1 MQKLFQA
8 TCLAI
13 ATLGLSATAQ
23 AFTVEN
29 MSAWSAAKQPL
40 RMDIELGDLAVTSAS
55 EVQVRVASE
64 AEHARLGLTRP
75 SWGDNVRFQM
85 ITLPNFHVVARATT
99 ANAFP
104 DERVSF
110 VVNISTAGE
119 GRLQQVG
126 SALGLQPIA
135 AKNPPPERPVI
146 KITPEKKP
154 VEVVDSKPA
163 ASNAVKPVSIQSQ
176 AKPYNPTVE
185 SVTPVA
191 KAEASKAAVEAP
203 APSKKPAAKS
213 VAAAAPFAKKPADV
227 AVAPAVAAKLAQA
240 ATPVQ
245 ATQPTQPT
253 APTSSQDRAALEQGL
268 KAAKAQVADLEAQIA
283 AFDSAAAKEAAA
295 KDAAAANVASDVG
308 STAAATDGAVVAST
322 DDVIIVEGD
331 AAIESELEV
340 DTETANAQAVAAATV
355 VSDDTLVAPVTSTL
369 KPYQWFARIMI
380 FFVLLIL
387 LVFFL
392 IDKIRNRR

>member
-1 MQKLFQA
+1 VQKLFQA

-40 RMDIELGDLAVTSAS
+40 RMDIELGDLAITNAN

-99 ANAFP
+99 ADAFP

-185 SVTPVA
+185 SVAPVA
-191 KAEASKAAVEAP
+191 KAEASKPAAEAP
-203 APSKKPAAKS
+203 APSKKPAAKP
-213 VAAAAPFAKKPADV
+213 VTPVAKKPAEV
-227 AVAPAVAAKLAQA
+227 AAAPVVAAKPAQPA
-240 ATPVQ
+240 Q
-245 ATQPTQPT
+245 SS
-253 APTSSQDRAALEQGL
+253 APTSSQDRATLEQGL

-283 AFDSAAAKEAAA
+283 AFDSAAAKGAAT
-295 KDAAAANVASDVG
+295 KEAAAANVTADVD
-308 STAAATDGAVVAST
+308 SAATDGAVVAST
-322 DDVIIVEGD
+322 DDMLIVESD
-331 AAIESELEV
+331 AATENEV
-340 DTETANAQAVAAATV
+340 DAETANAQAVAAATV
-355 VSDDTLVAPVTSTL
+355 VSDETLVAPVTSTL
-369 KPYQWFARIMI
+369 KPYQWFARIMVL
-380 FFVLLIL
+380 FVLLIL

>member
-1 MQKLFQA
+1 MQKLLQA

-13 ATLGLSATAQ
+13 ATFGLSATAQ
-23 AFTVEN
+23 AFTVDN
-29 MSAWSAAKQPL
+29 MSAWSAANQPL
-40 RMDIELGDLAVTSAS
+40 RMDIELSDLAVTNAN

-110 VVNISTAGE
+110 VVSISTAGE

-135 AKNPPPERPVI
+135 SKNPPPERPIMKVA
-146 KITPEKKP
+146 PAKKP

-163 ASNAVKPVSIQSQ
+163 ATNVVKPQSSQSQ

-185 SVTPVA
+185 SVAPVA
-191 KAEASKAAVEAP
+191 NAEASKATEAP
-203 APSKKPAAKS
+203 SLSKKPIAKPAAS
-213 VAAAAPFAKKPADV
+213 VAKKPAEV
-227 AVAPAVAAKLAQA
+227 TATTAITAAK
-240 ATPVQ
+240 
-245 ATQPTQPT
+245 PTQSSAST
-253 APTSSQDRAALEQGL
+253 GSQDRAALELGL

-283 AFDSAAAKEAAA
+283 ALDSAP
-295 KDAAAANVASDVG
+295 
-308 STAAATDGAVVAST
+308 ATDMTVDVNSAVTTT
-322 DDVIIVEGD
+322 DDAVAASADDPLIAEGD
-331 AAIESELEV
+331 AAALTESELDADNE
-340 DTETANAQAVAAATV
+340 TENAQAVAAATV
-355 VSDDTLVAPVTSTL
+355 ANEDALVAPVTSTL
-369 KPYQWFARIMI
+369 KPYQWFARIMVL
-380 FFVLLIL
+380 FVLLIL
-387 LVFFL
+387 LVCFL
-392 IDKIRNRR
+392 FDKIRNRR

>member
-40 RMDIELGDLAVTSAS
+40 RMDIELGDLAVTSAN

-110 VVNISTAGE
+110 VVNISTADE

-126 SALGLQPIA
+126 SALGMQPIA

-191 KAEASKAAVEAP
+191 KAEASKSAAEAP
-203 APSKKPAAKS
+203 APSKKPTAKP
-213 VAAAAPFAKKPADV
+213 VTPVAKKPAEV
-227 AVAPAVAAKLAQA
+227 AAAPAVAAK
-240 ATPVQ
+240 PVQ
-245 ATQPTQPT
+245 TAQPAQTTQSS

-283 AFDSAAAKEAAA
+283 AFDSAAAKSAAA
-295 KDAAAANVASDVG
+295 KEATVANVTTDVNSAAAA
-308 STAAATDGAVVAST
+308 DGAVVAST
-322 DDVIIVEGD
+322 DDVIIVEDGS
-331 AAIESELEV
+331 AIESELEG
-340 DTETANAQAVAAATV
+340 DAEAANAQAVAAATV

-369 KPYQWFARIMI
+369 KPYQWFARIMVL
-380 FFVLLIL
+380 FVLLIL

>member
-40 RMDIELGDLAVTSAS
+40 RMDIELGDLAITNAN

-99 ANAFP
+99 ADAFP

-185 SVTPVA
+185 SVAPVA
-191 KAEASKAAVEAP
+191 KAETSKPAAEAP
-203 APSKKPAAKS
+203 APSKKPAAKP
-213 VAAAAPFAKKPADV
+213 VTPVAKKPAEV
-227 AVAPAVAAKLAQA
+227 AAAPVVAAKPAQPA
-240 ATPVQ
+240 Q
-245 ATQPTQPT
+245 SS
-253 APTSSQDRAALEQGL
+253 APTSSQDRATLEQGL

-283 AFDSAAAKEAAA
+283 AFDSAAAKGAAT
-295 KDAAAANVASDVG
+295 KEAAAANVTADVD
-308 STAAATDGAVVAST
+308 SAATDGAVVAST
-322 DDVIIVEGD
+322 DDMLIVEND
-331 AAIESELEV
+331 AATENEV
-340 DTETANAQAVAAATV
+340 DAETANDQAVAAATV
-355 VSDDTLVAPVTSTL
+355 VSDETLVAPVTSTL
-369 KPYQWFARIMI
+369 KPYQWFARIMVL
-380 FFVLLIL
+380 FVLLIL

>member
-1 MQKLFQA
+1 MHHWSKSVQKFFQA

-13 ATLGLSATAQ
+13 ATFGLSAAAH

-29 MSAWSAAKQPL
+29 MSAWSAVNQPL
-40 RMDIELGDLAVTSAS
+40 RMDIELADLAVTNAN

-110 VVNISTAGE
+110 VVSISTAGE

-126 SALGLQPIA
+126 SALGQQPIA
-135 AKNPPPERPVI
+135 SKNPPSERPVI
-146 KITPEKKP
+146 KVTPEKRP

-163 ASNAVKPVSIQSQ
+163 ASNAVKPNSSHPQ

-185 SVTPVA
+185 SVT
-191 KAEASKAAVEAP
+191 AEAEANKAAIDVPTASKKPMAKAAVP
-203 APSKKPAAKS
+203 VVKKPSAATA
-213 VAAAAPFAKKPADV
+213 VAAAKPSQPSAPIN
-227 AVAPAVAAKLAQA
+227 
-240 ATPVQ
+240 
-245 ATQPTQPT
+245 
-253 APTSSQDRAALEQGL
+253 SQDRAALELGL

-283 AFDSAAAKEAAA
+283 ALDNVAA
-295 KDAAAANVASDVG
+295 KDAVADMSPAATVADDAVAASADDGLVVELDA
-308 STAAATDGAVVAST
+308 AAATG
-322 DDVIIVEGD
+322 
-331 AAIESELEV
+331 SELDVDNEV
-340 DTETANAQAVAAATV
+340 ENSQAVATATV
-355 VSDDTLVAPVTSTL
+355 ASEEALVAPEVSTL

-380 FFVLLIL
+380 LFVLLML

>member
-40 RMDIELGDLAVTSAS
+40 RMDIELGDLAITNAN

-99 ANAFP
+99 ADAFP

-185 SVTPVA
+185 SVAPVA
-191 KAEASKAAVEAP
+191 KAETSKPAAEAP
-203 APSKKPAAKS
+203 APSKKPAAKP
-213 VAAAAPFAKKPADV
+213 VTPVAKKPAEV
-227 AVAPAVAAKLAQA
+227 AAAPVVAAKPAQPA
-240 ATPVQ
+240 Q
-245 ATQPTQPT
+245 SS
-253 APTSSQDRAALEQGL
+253 APTSSQDRATLEQGL

-283 AFDSAAAKEAAA
+283 AFDSAAAKGAAT
-295 KDAAAANVASDVG
+295 KEAAAANVTADVE
-308 STAAATDGAVVAST
+308 SAATDGAVVAST
-322 DDVIIVEGD
+322 DDMLIVESD
-331 AAIESELEV
+331 AATENEV
-340 DTETANAQAVAAATV
+340 DAETANAQAVAAATV
-355 VSDDTLVAPVTSTL
+355 VSDETLVAPVTSTL
-369 KPYQWFARIMI
+369 KPYQWFARIMVL
-380 FFVLLIL
+380 FVLLIL

>member
-40 RMDIELGDLAVTSAS
+40 RMDIELGDLAITNAN

-99 ANAFP
+99 ADAFP

-185 SVTPVA
+185 SVAPVA
-191 KAEASKAAVEAP
+191 KAEASKPAAEAP
-203 APSKKPAAKS
+203 APSKKPAAKP
-213 VAAAAPFAKKPADV
+213 VTPVAKKPAEV
-227 AVAPAVAAKLAQA
+227 AAAPVVAAKPAQPA
-240 ATPVQ
+240 Q
-245 ATQPTQPT
+245 SS
-253 APTSSQDRAALEQGL
+253 APTSSQDRATLEQGL

-283 AFDSAAAKEAAA
+283 AFDSAAAKGAAT
-295 KDAAAANVASDVG
+295 KEAAAANVTADVD
-308 STAAATDGAVVAST
+308 SAATDGAVVAST
-322 DDVIIVEGD
+322 DDMLIVESD
-331 AAIESELEV
+331 AATENEV
-340 DTETANAQAVAAATV
+340 DAETANAQAVAAATV
-355 VSDDTLVAPVTSTL
+355 VSDETLVAPVTSTL
-369 KPYQWFARIMI
+369 KPYQWFARIMVL
-380 FFVLLIL
+380 FVLLIL

>member
-40 RMDIELGDLAVTSAS
+40 RMDIELGDLAITNAN

-99 ANAFP
+99 ADAFP

-185 SVTPVA
+185 SVAPVA
-191 KAEASKAAVEAP
+191 KAETSKPAAEAP
-203 APSKKPAAKS
+203 APSKKPAAKP
-213 VAAAAPFAKKPADV
+213 VTPVAKKPAEV
-227 AVAPAVAAKLAQA
+227 AAAPVAAKPAQPA
-240 ATPVQ
+240 Q
-245 ATQPTQPT
+245 SS
-253 APTSSQDRAALEQGL
+253 APTSSQDRATLEQGL

-283 AFDSAAAKEAAA
+283 AFDSAAAKGAAT
-295 KDAAAANVASDVG
+295 KEAAAANVTADVD
-308 STAAATDGAVVAST
+308 SAATDGAVVAST
-322 DDVIIVEGD
+322 DDMLIVESD
-331 AAIESELEV
+331 AATENEV
-340 DTETANAQAVAAATV
+340 DAETANAQAVAAATV
-355 VSDDTLVAPVTSTL
+355 VSDETLVAPVTSTL
-369 KPYQWFARIMI
+369 KPYQWFARIMVL
-380 FFVLLIL
+380 FVLLIL

>member
-40 RMDIELGDLAVTSAS
+40 RMDIELGDLAITNAN

-99 ANAFP
+99 ADAFP

-185 SVTPVA
+185 SVAPVA
-191 KAEASKAAVEAP
+191 KAEASKPAAEAP
-203 APSKKPAAKS
+203 APSKKPAAKP
-213 VAAAAPFAKKPADV
+213 VTPVAKKPAEV
-227 AVAPAVAAKLAQA
+227 AAAPAVAAK
-240 ATPVQ
+240 PVQ
-245 ATQPTQPT
+245 TAQSS
-253 APTSSQDRAALEQGL
+253 APTSSQDRATLEQGL

-283 AFDSAAAKEAAA
+283 AFDSAAAKGAAT
-295 KDAAAANVASDVG
+295 KEAAAANVTADVD
-308 STAAATDGAVVAST
+308 SAATDGAVVAST
-322 DDVIIVEGD
+322 DDMFIVESD
-331 AAIESELEV
+331 AATENEV
-340 DTETANAQAVAAATV
+340 DAETANAQAVAAATV
-355 VSDDTLVAPVTSTL
+355 VSDETLVAPVTSTL
-369 KPYQWFARIMI
+369 KPYQWFARIMVL
-380 FFVLLIL
+380 FVLLIL

>member
-40 RMDIELGDLAVTSAS
+40 RMDIELGDLAITNAN

-99 ANAFP
+99 ADAFP

-185 SVTPVA
+185 SVAPVA
-191 KAEASKAAVEAP
+191 KAETSKPAAEAP
-203 APSKKPAAKS
+203 APSKKPATKPTAPVVKKS
-213 VAAAAPFAKKPADV
+213 AEVAA
-227 AVAPAVAAKLAQA
+227 APAVAAK
-240 ATPVQ
+240 PVQ
-245 ATQPTQPT
+245 TAQSS
-253 APTSSQDRAALEQGL
+253 APTSSQDRATLEQGL

-283 AFDSAAAKEAAA
+283 AFDSAAAKGAAT
-295 KDAAAANVASDVG
+295 KEAAAANVTADVD
-308 STAAATDGAVVAST
+308 SAATDGAVVAST
-322 DDVIIVEGD
+322 DDMFIVESD
-331 AAIESELEV
+331 AATENEV
-340 DTETANAQAVAAATV
+340 DAETANAQAVAAATV
-355 VSDDTLVAPVTSTL
+355 VSDETLVAPVTSTL
-369 KPYQWFARIMI
+369 KPYQWFARIMVL
-380 FFVLLIL
+380 FVLLIL

>member
-1 MQKLFQA
+1 VQKLFQA

-40 RMDIELGDLAVTSAS
+40 RMDIELGDLAITNAN

-99 ANAFP
+99 ADAFP

-185 SVTPVA
+185 SVAPVA
-191 KAEASKAAVEAP
+191 KAEASKPAAEAP
-203 APSKKPAAKS
+203 APSKKPAAKP
-213 VAAAAPFAKKPADV
+213 VTPVAKKPAEV
-227 AVAPAVAAKLAQA
+227 AAAPVVAAKPAQPA
-240 ATPVQ
+240 Q
-245 ATQPTQPT
+245 SS
-253 APTSSQDRAALEQGL
+253 APTSSQDRATLEQGL

-283 AFDSAAAKEAAA
+283 AFDSAAAKGAAT
-295 KDAAAANVASDVG
+295 KEAAAANVTADVD
-308 STAAATDGAVVAST
+308 SAATDGAVVAST
-322 DDVIIVEGD
+322 DDMLIVEND
-331 AAIESELEV
+331 AATENEV
-340 DTETANAQAVAAATV
+340 DAETANAQAVAAATV
-355 VSDDTLVAPVTSTL
+355 VSDETLVAPVTSTL
-369 KPYQWFARIMI
+369 KPYQWFARIMVL
-380 FFVLLIL
+380 FVLLIL

>member
-40 RMDIELGDLAVTSAS
+40 RMDIELGDLAITNAN

-99 ANAFP
+99 ADAFP

-185 SVTPVA
+185 SVAPVA
-191 KAEASKAAVEAP
+191 KAETSKPAAEAP
-203 APSKKPAAKS
+203 APSKKPAAKPVTPVAKKPVE
-213 VAAAAPFAKKPADV
+213 VAAAPV
-227 AVAPAVAAKLAQA
+227 VAAKPAQPA
-240 ATPVQ
+240 Q
-245 ATQPTQPT
+245 SS
-253 APTSSQDRAALEQGL
+253 APTSSQDRATLEQGL

-283 AFDSAAAKEAAA
+283 AFDSAAAKGAATKEAAT
-295 KDAAAANVASDVG
+295 ANVTADVD
-308 STAAATDGAVVAST
+308 SAATDGAVVAST
-322 DDVIIVEGD
+322 DDMLIVEND
-331 AAIESELEV
+331 AATENEV
-340 DTETANAQAVAAATV
+340 DAETANAQAVAAATV
-355 VSDDTLVAPVTSTL
+355 VSDETLVAPVTSTL
-369 KPYQWFARIMI
+369 KPYQWFARIMVL
-380 FFVLLIL
+380 FVLLIL

>member
-40 RMDIELGDLAVTSAS
+40 RMDIELGDLAITNAN

-99 ANAFP
+99 ADAFP

-185 SVTPVA
+185 SVAPVA
-191 KAEASKAAVEAP
+191 KAEASKPAAEAP
-203 APSKKPAAKS
+203 APSKKPAAKP
-213 VAAAAPFAKKPADV
+213 VTPVAKKPAEV
-227 AVAPAVAAKLAQA
+227 AAAPVVAAKPAQPA
-240 ATPVQ
+240 Q
-245 ATQPTQPT
+245 SS
-253 APTSSQDRAALEQGL
+253 APTSSQDRATLEQGL

-283 AFDSAAAKEAAA
+283 AFDSAAAKGAAT
-295 KDAAAANVASDVG
+295 KEAAAANVTADVD
-308 STAAATDGAVVAST
+308 SAATDGAVVAST
-322 DDVIIVEGD
+322 DDMLIVEND
-331 AAIESELEV
+331 AATENEV
-340 DTETANAQAVAAATV
+340 DAETANAQAVAAATV
-355 VSDDTLVAPVTSTL
+355 VSDETLVAPVTSTL
-369 KPYQWFARIMI
+369 KPYQWFARIMVL
-380 FFVLLIL
+380 FVLLIL

>member
-29 MSAWSAAKQPL
+29 MSAWSAANQPL
-40 RMDIELGDLAVTSAS
+40 RMDIELADLAVTSAS
-55 EVQVRVASE
+55 EVQIRVASE
-64 AEHARLGLTRP
+64 AEHARLGLKRP
-75 SWGDNVRFQM
+75 SWGDEVRFQM

-126 SALGLQPIA
+126 SDLGLQPIA
-135 AKNPPPERPVI
+135 AKNPPPERSVV

-154 VEVVDSKPA
+154 VEVTDSKPTV
-163 ASNAVKPVSIQSQ
+163 SNASKPISIQPQS
-176 AKPYNPTVE
+176 KPYNPTVE
-185 SVTPVA
+185 SVAPVA
-191 KAEASKAAVEAP
+191 KAEASKAAVEMP
-203 APSKKPAAKS
+203 APSKKSTAPITKKSADVVAAPIQAAK
-213 VAAAAPFAKKPADV
+213 PAQSN
-227 AVAPAVAAKLAQA
+227 AS
-240 ATPVQ
+240 
-245 ATQPTQPT
+245 
-253 APTSSQDRAALEQGL
+253 TSSQDRAALEQGL
-268 KAAKAQVADLEAQIA
+268 KAAKAQVADLEARIA
-283 AFDSAAAKEAAA
+283 AFDSAAAKSSAA
-295 KDAAAANVASDVG
+295 KEAVAADITTEADSPASTGDAVA
-308 STAAATDGAVVAST
+308 AST
-322 DDVIIVEGD
+322 DDMLIVEAGS
-331 AAIESELEV
+331 AAENELEA
-340 DTETANAQAVAAATV
+340 DSETANAQAVAAATV
-355 VSDDTLVAPVTSTL
+355 VSDETLVAPATSTL
-369 KPYQWFARIMI
+369 KPYQLFARIMVL
-380 FFVLLIL
+380 FVFLIL

>member
-1 MQKLFQA
+1 MQKFFQA

-13 ATLGLSATAQ
+13 ATFGLSAAAH

-29 MSAWSAAKQPL
+29 MSAWSAVNQPL
-40 RMDIELGDLAVTSAS
+40 RMDIELADLAVTNAN

-104 DERVSF
+104 DEHVSF
-110 VVNISTAGE
+110 VVSISTAGE

-126 SALGLQPIA
+126 SALGQQPIA
-135 AKNPPPERPVI
+135 SKNPPPERPII
-146 KITPEKKP
+146 KVTPDKKP
-154 VEVVDSKPA
+154 VEVVDSKPT
-163 ASNAVKPVSIQSQ
+163 ASNAIKPNSSQPQ

-185 SVTPVA
+185 SVTA
-191 KAEASKAAVEAP
+191 AAEAEANKAAIAVPTASKKP
-203 APSKKPAAKS
+203 MAKSAVPVVKKPAATT
-213 VAAAAPFAKKPADV
+213 
-227 AVAPAVAAKLAQA
+227 AVVAAK
-240 ATPVQ
+240 
-245 ATQPTQPT
+245 PTQSS
-253 APTSSQDRAALEQGL
+253 APINSQDRAALELGL

-283 AFDSAAAKEAAA
+283 ALDNVAA
-295 KDAAAANVASDVG
+295 KDAVADMSSAATVADDAVAASADEALIVELD
-308 STAAATDGAVVAST
+308 AAATA
-322 DDVIIVEGD
+322 
-331 AAIESELEV
+331 ESEL
-340 DTETANAQAVAAATV
+340 NADNEAENTQAVAAATV
-355 VSDDTLVAPVTSTL
+355 ASEEALVAPEASTL

-380 FFVLLIL
+380 LFVLLML

>member
-29 MSAWSAAKQPL
+29 MSAWSVAKQPL

-126 SALGLQPIA
+126 SALGMQPIA

-154 VEVVDSKPA
+154 VEVVDSKPV

-185 SVTPVA
+185 SVTAVA
-191 KAEASKAAVEAP
+191 KAEASKADVAAP
-203 APSKKPAAKS
+203 APSKKPAVKP
-213 VAAAAPFAKKPADV
+213 AAPVAKKPADV
-227 AVAPAVAAKLAQA
+227 AVAPAVAAKPAQA
-240 ATPVQ
+240 VKPAQVTRPAQSSV
-245 ATQPTQPT
+245 
-253 APTSSQDRAALEQGL
+253 PTSSQDRAALEQGL
-268 KAAKAQVADLEAQIA
+268 KAAKVQVADLEAQIA
-283 AFDSAAAKEAAA
+283 AFDSTAAKGTAKEAAA
-295 KDAAAANVASDVG
+295 ANVTTDVD
-308 STAAATDGAVVAST
+308 SAAAATDGAMVAST
-322 DDVIIVEGD
+322 DDVIIVEGGS
-331 AAIESELEV
+331 AIESGLEV
-340 DTETANAQAVAAATV
+340 DTETANARAVAAATV
-355 VSDDTLVAPVTSTL
+355 ASDDTLVAPETSTL
-369 KPYQWFARIMI
+369 KPYQWFARVMI

-392 IDKIRNRR
+392 IDKIRNCR

>member
-40 RMDIELGDLAVTSAS
+40 RMDIELGDLAITNAN

-99 ANAFP
+99 ADAFP

-185 SVTPVA
+185 SVAPVA
-191 KAEASKAAVEAP
+191 KAETSKPAAEAP
-203 APSKKPAAKS
+203 APSKKPAAKP
-213 VAAAAPFAKKPADV
+213 VTPVAKKPAEV
-227 AVAPAVAAKLAQA
+227 AAAPVVAAKPAQPA
-240 ATPVQ
+240 Q
-245 ATQPTQPT
+245 SS
-253 APTSSQDRAALEQGL
+253 APTSSQDRATLEQGL

-283 AFDSAAAKEAAA
+283 AFDSAAAKGAAT
-295 KDAAAANVASDVG
+295 KEAAAANVTADVD
-308 STAAATDGAVVAST
+308 SAATDGAVVAST
-322 DDVIIVEGD
+322 DDMLIVEND
-331 AAIESELEV
+331 AATENEV
-340 DTETANAQAVAAATV
+340 DAETANAQAVAAATV
-355 VSDDTLVAPVTSTL
+355 VSDETLVAPVTSTL
-369 KPYQWFARIMI
+369 KPYQWFARIMVL
-380 FFVLLIL
+380 FVLLIL

>member
-40 RMDIELGDLAVTSAS
+40 RMDIELGDLAITNAN

-99 ANAFP
+99 ADAFP

-185 SVTPVA
+185 SVAPVA
-191 KAEASKAAVEAP
+191 KAETSKPAAEAP
-203 APSKKPAAKS
+203 APSKKPAAKP
-213 VAAAAPFAKKPADV
+213 VTPVAKKPAEV
-227 AVAPAVAAKLAQA
+227 AAAPVAAKPAQPA
-240 ATPVQ
+240 Q
-245 ATQPTQPT
+245 SS
-253 APTSSQDRAALEQGL
+253 APTSSQDRATLEQGL

-283 AFDSAAAKEAAA
+283 AFDSAAAKGAAT
-295 KDAAAANVASDVG
+295 KEAAAANVTADVD
-308 STAAATDGAVVAST
+308 SAATDGAVVAST
-322 DDVIIVEGD
+322 DDMFIVESD
-331 AAIESELEV
+331 AATENEV
-340 DTETANAQAVAAATV
+340 DAETANAQAVAAATV
-355 VSDDTLVAPVTSTL
+355 VSDETLVAPVTSTL
-369 KPYQWFARIMI
+369 KPYQWFARIMVL
-380 FFVLLIL
+380 FVLLIL

>member
-40 RMDIELGDLAVTSAS
+40 RMDIELGDLAITNAN

-99 ANAFP
+99 ADAFP

-185 SVTPVA
+185 SVAPVA
-191 KAEASKAAVEAP
+191 KAETSKPAAEAP
-203 APSKKPAAKS
+203 APSKKPAAKP
-213 VAAAAPFAKKPADV
+213 VTPVAKKPAEV
-227 AVAPAVAAKLAQA
+227 AAAPVVAAKPAQPA
-240 ATPVQ
+240 Q
-245 ATQPTQPT
+245 SS
-253 APTSSQDRAALEQGL
+253 APTSSQDRATLEQGL

-283 AFDSAAAKEAAA
+283 AFDSAAAKGAAT
-295 KDAAAANVASDVG
+295 KEAAAANVTADVD
-308 STAAATDGAVVAST
+308 SAATDGAVVAST
-322 DDVIIVEGD
+322 DDMLIVESD
-331 AAIESELEV
+331 AATENEV
-340 DTETANAQAVAAATV
+340 DAETANDQAVAAATV
-355 VSDDTLVAPVTSTL
+355 VSDETLVAPVTSTL
-369 KPYQWFARIMI
+369 KPYQWFARIMVL
-380 FFVLLIL
+380 FVLLIL

>member
-29 MSAWSAAKQPL
+29 MSAWSAAKQTL
-40 RMDIELGDLAVTSAS
+40 RMDIELGDLAITNAN

-99 ANAFP
+99 ADAFP

-185 SVTPVA
+185 SVAPVA
-191 KAEASKAAVEAP
+191 KAETSKPAAEAP
-203 APSKKPAAKS
+203 APSKKPAAKP
-213 VAAAAPFAKKPADV
+213 VTPVAKKPAEV
-227 AVAPAVAAKLAQA
+227 AAAPVVAAKPAQPA
-240 ATPVQ
+240 Q
-245 ATQPTQPT
+245 SS
-253 APTSSQDRAALEQGL
+253 APTSSQDRATLEQGL

-283 AFDSAAAKEAAA
+283 AFDSAAAKGAAT
-295 KDAAAANVASDVG
+295 KEAAAANVTADVD
-308 STAAATDGAVVAST
+308 SAATDGAVVAST
-322 DDVIIVEGD
+322 DDMLIVEND
-331 AAIESELEV
+331 AATENEV
-340 DTETANAQAVAAATV
+340 DAETANDQAVAAATV
-355 VSDDTLVAPVTSTL
+355 VSDETLVAPVTSTL
-369 KPYQWFARIMI
+369 KPYQWFARIMVL
-380 FFVLLIL
+380 FVLLIL

>member
-1 MQKLFQA
+1 VQKLFQA

-40 RMDIELGDLAVTSAS
+40 RMDIELGDLAITNAN

-99 ANAFP
+99 ADAFP

-146 KITPEKKP
+146 KITPEKRP

-185 SVTPVA
+185 SVAPVA
-191 KAEASKAAVEAP
+191 KAEASKPAAEAP
-203 APSKKPAAKS
+203 APSKKPAAKP
-213 VAAAAPFAKKPADV
+213 VTPVAKKPAEV
-227 AVAPAVAAKLAQA
+227 AAAPAVAAKPIQTAQSG
-240 ATPVQ
+240 
-245 ATQPTQPT
+245 
-253 APTSSQDRAALEQGL
+253 APTSSQDRATLEQGL

-283 AFDSAAAKEAAA
+283 AFDSAAAKGAAT
-295 KDAAAANVASDVG
+295 KEAAAANVTADVD
-308 STAAATDGAVVAST
+308 SAATDGAVVAST
-322 DDVIIVEGD
+322 DDMFIVESD
-331 AAIESELEV
+331 AATENEV
-340 DTETANAQAVAAATV
+340 DAETANAQAVAAATV
-355 VSDDTLVAPVTSTL
+355 VSDETLVAPVTSTL
-369 KPYQWFARIMI
+369 KPYQWFARIMVL
-380 FFVLLIL
+380 FVLLIL
-387 LVFFL
+387 LIFFL

>member
-1 MQKLFQA
+1 VQKLFQA

-40 RMDIELGDLAVTSAS
+40 RMDIELGDLAITNAN

-110 VVNISTAGE
+110 VVNISTAEE

-126 SALGLQPIA
+126 SALGMQPIA

-185 SVTPVA
+185 SVAPVA
-191 KAEASKAAVEAP
+191 KAEASKSAAEAP
-203 APSKKPAAKS
+203 APSKKPTAKPVTS
-213 VAAAAPFAKKPADV
+213 VAKKPAEV
-227 AVAPAVAAKLAQA
+227 AAAPAVAAKPVQTAQPA
-240 ATPVQ
+240 Q
-245 ATQPTQPT
+245 ATQSS

-283 AFDSAAAKEAAA
+283 AFDSAAAKSAAA
-295 KDAAAANVASDVG
+295 KEATVANVTTDVNSAAAA
-308 STAAATDGAVVAST
+308 DGAVVAST
-322 DDVIIVEGD
+322 DDVLIVEAGS
-331 AAIESELEV
+331 AIESELEN
-340 DTETANAQAVAAATV
+340 DAETANAQAVAAATV
-355 VSDDTLVAPVTSTL
+355 ASDETLVAPVTSTL
-369 KPYQWFARIMI
+369 KPYQWFARIMVL
-380 FFVLLIL
+380 FVLLIL

>member
-40 RMDIELGDLAVTSAS
+40 RMDIELGDLAITNAN

-99 ANAFP
+99 ADAFP

-185 SVTPVA
+185 SVAPVA
-191 KAEASKAAVEAP
+191 KAETSKPAAEAP
-203 APSKKPAAKS
+203 APSKKPAAKP
-213 VAAAAPFAKKPADV
+213 VTPVAKKPAEV
-227 AVAPAVAAKLAQA
+227 AAAPVVAAKPAQPA
-240 ATPVQ
+240 Q
-245 ATQPTQPT
+245 SS
-253 APTSSQDRAALEQGL
+253 APTSSQDRATLEQGL

-283 AFDSAAAKEAAA
+283 AFDSAAAKGAAT
-295 KDAAAANVASDVG
+295 KEAAAANVTADVD
-308 STAAATDGAVVAST
+308 SAATDGAVVAST
-322 DDVIIVEGD
+322 DDMLIVESD
-331 AAIESELEV
+331 AATENEV
-340 DTETANAQAVAAATV
+340 DAETANAQAVAAATV
-355 VSDDTLVAPVTSTL
+355 VSDETLVAPVTSTL
-369 KPYQWFARIMI
+369 KPYQWFARIMVL
-380 FFVLLIL
+380 FVLLIL